1 MTAAALYSAH
11 ASAFSRHQ
19 AGQLSFQECWG
30 EQARVLAQAEQLL
43 RDQVAKLTLLQAAQ
57 PEPRDKKSEDKGT
70 DQEQIKDEKNDD
82 AVEAVTNT
90 KKQTWG
96 IGVLSNFIK
105 QKQEV
110 EESNTGPDIE
120 KKTWG
125 VGVLSSFL
133 KQKEGEKEEGT
144 NGNNDNTG
152 LVCAQCN
159 AKFSNHSH
167 VLKDHIE
174 RKHLHLKY
182 HCTHCNHDFLQKKK
196 VFKHLKEETNSKDPN
211 SLLLFQCGVCSKSE
225 MGTRGDF
232 VEHIQ
237 TKHSIFEEAYR
248 YQIKPKWANGTSNMS
263 EVKAVK
269 LESSPSKPLD
279 SHSESTIPKDAN
291 ASKETTEENQQ
302 EDLTSFISK
311 IESNLERYS
320 KIINENSED
329 IQTEEKR
336 DNTTATKEGTREAEK
351 KSYKCLYCPEDYTG
365 RHNGSQYLSNHTESN
380 HFRMCYVCRE
390 CGYELKTK
398 SRMSEHIDMNHIR
411 SNVDMKELLNI
422 RSRFT
427 MTKCLVCTERFD
439 TRVDIANHME
449 TEHREMLFEKK
460 EKYERCLKK
469 KVEPPKELSKKKT
482 PKLDNRDMKK
492 VAVDTMKQ
500 KQRGPRRSRRQLL
513 KCPLCAFKASIFWNL
528 KVHIGTHI
536 GAKFSCTLCTDNF
549 KRKFHIMEHIR
560 DSHKEE
566 YEKHAGNNKSLSDSF
581 VTCSCEVCDIS
592 EQSVEDFDEH
602 LYRVHE
608 LPAIGADIPDHV

>member
-1 MTAAALYSAH
+1 M
-11 ASAFSRHQ
+11 
-19 AGQLSFQECWG
+19 
-30 EQARVLAQAEQLL
+30 LAQAEQLL
-43 RDQVAKLTLLQAAQ
+43 RDQVAKLTLLQS
-57 PEPRDKKSEDKGT
+57 EPRDKQAEDRGA
-70 DQEQIKDEKNDD
+70 DREQTKDEKNND
-82 AVEAVTNT
+82 ANEAVTNT

-110 EESNTGPDIE
+110 EEANNGADNE

-133 KQKEGEKEEGT
+133 KQKEGEKEEAT

-159 AKFSNHSH
+159 AKFSNHTH

-196 VFKHLKEETNSKDPN
+196 VFRHLKDETNSKDPS

-237 TKHSIFEEAYR
+237 SKHPIFEEAYR
-248 YQIKPKWANGTSNMS
+248 YQIKPKWANGSSNVS

-279 SHSESTIPKDAN
+279 SESATPEDAK
-291 ASKETTEENQQ
+291 ASKETTEENPQ

-320 KIINENSED
+320 KIINESKLPENENSED
-329 IQTEEKR
+329 FETEEKR
-336 DNTTATKEGTREAEK
+336 GETEGKKGIMTATRENKREVEK

-398 SRMSEHIDMNHIR
+398 SRMHEHIDMNHIR

-422 RSRFT
+422 RSKFT

-439 TRVDIANHME
+439 TRVDFANHME
-449 TEHREMLFEKK
+449 KEHREMLFEKK
-460 EKYERCLKK
+460 EKYERCFKK
-469 KVEPPKELSKKKT
+469 KVEPPKELGKKKT
-482 PKLDNRDMKK
+482 PKLDPTGRVVSASRKK
-492 VAVDTMKQ
+492 VTVDTMKQ
-500 KQRGPRRSRRQLL
+500 NQRGPRRSRRQLL

-566 YEKHAGNNKSLSDSF
+566 YEKHAGNNKSLSDSY